1 MQSGKSTDFQCLE
14 LQTATL
20 RTGCD
25 GIDHLESTS
34 RWRNSHDWFIMTPKT
49 NRQQNWEWRSP
60 STKPLRGMLW
70 EQPFQDPRV
79 DGGFGFQ
86 TSQPQNDSTFLR

>member
-1 MQSGKSTDFQCLE
+1 
-14 LQTATL
+14 
-20 RTGCD
+20 
-25 GIDHLESTS
+25 
-34 RWRNSHDWFIMTPKT
+34 MTPKT

-60 STKPLRGMLW
+60 STKPLQGMLW